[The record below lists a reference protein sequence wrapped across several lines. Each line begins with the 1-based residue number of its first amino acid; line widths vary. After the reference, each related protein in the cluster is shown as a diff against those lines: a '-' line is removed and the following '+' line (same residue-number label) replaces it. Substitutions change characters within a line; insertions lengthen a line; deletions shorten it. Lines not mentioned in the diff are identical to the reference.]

1 MTCTSGF
8 GHMGSRMPSTDAPE
22 RTRTGISCVTKV
34 FPVEID
40 ELEEVVMVRHSIG
53 ALSEAR
59 LVRRRVA
66 SEADA
71 QERRA
76 RRRTTSGTSRLI
88 TFSFAEAIR

>member
-1 MTCTSGF
+1 M
-8 GHMGSRMPSTDAPE
+8 
-22 RTRTGISCVTKV
+22 
-34 FPVEID
+34 
-40 ELEEVVMVRHSIG
+40 MVRHSMG

-76 RRRTTSGTSRLI
+76 RRRTMSGTSRLI

>member
-1 MTCTSGF
+1 MTWTSGS
-8 GHMGSRMPSTDAPE
+8 GHIGSRIPSTDAPE
-22 RTRTGISCVTKV
+22 RTRTGISCVTRV
-34 FPVEID
+34 LPEEID
-40 ELEEVVMVRHSIG
+40 ELEEVVIVRHRMG

-59 LVRRRVA
+59 LVSRSVA

-76 RRRTTSGTSRLI
+76 RRRTRSGTSRLI